1 MCLYIHVYIYSS
13 YAYIFYI
20 CRESQDIYVYKFTLT
35 QRLNS
40 LLLLTAHILEKLLPK
55 VAL

>member
-1 MCLYIHVYIYSS
+1 MYIHVYIYSS
-13 YAYIFYI
+13 YAYMFYI

-40 LLLLTAHILEKLLPK
+40 LLLLTARILEKLLPK